1 MRMKISLFPSLLLAC
16 LLFLAGVGKEGY
28 AQSKIIGSVFN
39 EKAEPIGEVLISVA
53 GGDYIKTLRNGSFQV
68 LPKVAKPKYEVTD
81 FNIKGY
87 RVKRLEGNNPFN
99 VHVTPA
105 TQLKGKVIDK
115 LKRNKK
121 FTVTLQD
128 ENETEG
134 TMTQADGFFQLN
146 NISLSLL
153 SDATHNLKFW
163 VDNVLV
169 DAKHIRFEH
178 HNTVVYIFVP
188 NDEKFEPD
196 IDLSYEE
203 AKIPEEK
210 LTEPKEE
217 PNKEDFLAEF
227 SKITANLL
235 DDRQEQQK
243 RAKRLKTEVA
253 NLTEKLRNAK
263 NIPAKE
269 REDLIRYMTLMED
282 TFSDN
287 DSLFS
292 IYQAESKAEIAKMQR
307 IIQQKDSLRNV
318 AENKTKQVEQEKD
331 RIEAEKKYNELQFQ
345 TRIFIFSII
354 VVVLVALVF
363 LFFFYNRIIKRQ
375 RDQLQIIGNKLAE
388 KVEEV
393 NQQKEEILTQRDDL
407 EQKSKQLEYAY
418 GQMTSSIVSAERIQ
432 NAILDSPKEL
442 LARFADGFV
451 LYYPRDIVSGDFYWC
466 TQKDE
471 NILVGV
477 IDCTGHG
484 VPGAFMTML
493 GHSLLNYI
501 INDQG
506 VTHPNEVLTLLDK
519 QVHQSL
525 HQNSREDNYVGMD
538 MALLCLDYKQK
549 LVHFAGAKHYIL
561 RMSQGEL
568 TELKGAKFPIGI
580 TRFTK
585 NGNFEEQ
592 TFPLV
597 SGDCFYFQ
605 SDGLTDQIAEIEGK
619 RKKFTKKRY
628 LDFILAHYELPF
640 AKQQKAL
647 EEDFATWKGDNMQT
661 DDITVVGIK
670 IT

>member
-1 MRMKISLFPSLLLAC
+1 
-16 LLFLAGVGKEGY
+16 
-28 AQSKIIGSVFN
+28 
-39 EKAEPIGEVLISVA
+39 
-53 GGDYIKTLRNGSFQV
+53 
-68 LPKVAKPKYEVTD
+68 
-81 FNIKGY
+81 
-87 RVKRLEGNNPFN
+87 
-99 VHVTPA
+99 
-105 TQLKGKVIDK
+105 
-115 LKRNKK
+115 
-121 FTVTLQD
+121 
-128 ENETEG
+128 
-134 TMTQADGFFQLN
+134 
-146 NISLSLL
+146 
-153 SDATHNLKFW
+153 
-163 VDNVLV
+163 
-169 DAKHIRFEH
+169 
-178 HNTVVYIFVP
+178 
-188 NDEKFEPD
+188 
-196 IDLSYEE
+196 
-203 AKIPEEK
+203 
-210 LTEPKEE
+210 
-217 PNKEDFLAEF
+217 
-227 SKITANLL
+227 
-235 DDRQEQQK
+235 
-243 RAKRLKTEVA
+243 
-253 NLTEKLRNAK
+253 
-263 NIPAKE
+263 
-269 REDLIRYMTLMED
+269 
-282 TFSDN
+282 
-287 DSLFS
+287 
-292 IYQAESKAEIAKMQR
+292 MQR

-375 RDQLQIIGNKLAE
+375 RDQLQIIGNKLTE

-407 EQKSKQLEYAY
+407 EHKSKQLEYAY

-432 NAILDSPKEL
+432 KAILDSPEEL

-471 NILVGV
+471 NILIGV

-605 SDGLTDQIAEIEGK
+605 SDGLIDQIAEIEGK

-628 LDFILAHYELPF
+628 LDFILTHYQLPF
-640 AKQQKAL
+640 DKQKKAI
-647 EEDFATWKGDNMQT
+647 EEYFATWKGDNMQT

-670 IT
+670 IK